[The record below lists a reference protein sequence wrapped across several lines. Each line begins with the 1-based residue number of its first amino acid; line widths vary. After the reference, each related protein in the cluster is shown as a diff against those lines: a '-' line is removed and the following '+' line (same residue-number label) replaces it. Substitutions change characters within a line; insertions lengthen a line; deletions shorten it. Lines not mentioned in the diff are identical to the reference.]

1 MSTVALIGV
10 AVTGIAMLL
19 VLVAVV
25 KLEAFVSLIL
35 TSMVVALLAGI
46 PITEIISAIE
56 EGMGSTLGAIAIIIG
71 FGAMFGEMLR
81 VSGGTKQLATTLVDR
96 FGEQWAP
103 WAMGLTG
110 FLVSI
115 SVFFDVGLIV
125 LLPLAY
131 SLTQRSGRSLLYYA
145 LPLGAGLAATHGY
158 IPPTPGPTAIAAELN
173 VDLGWVIL
181 FGLIAGIPALWVGGI
196 VFSRFIAEAR
206 FFNRHD
212 GACGAGFRNRLDGHG
227 GGAGRAC
234 HSAAGLVCAR
244 CGSHCHCDCVGCD
257 RAQPRQRLGLL
268 ARQPLFGHVGGG
280 YAQVVD
286 GVGDARRADGVFG
299 GVCAEL
305 FYSVVDNTGCWKNSG
320 GCQALFIVVLRVKL
334 RQSPERFI
342 PALTP

>member
-25 KLEAFVSLIL
+25 KLEAFVSLIF

-56 EGMGSTLGAIAIIIG
+56 EGMVSTLGAIAITIG

-125 LLPLAY
+125 LH
-131 SLTQRSGRSLLYYA
+131 RVRCD
-145 LPLGAGLAATHGY
+145 
-158 IPPTPGPTAIAAELN
+158 GP
-173 VDLGWVIL
+173 
-181 FGLIAGIPALWVGGI
+181 
-196 VFSRFIAEAR
+196 
-206 FFNRHD
+206 
-212 GACGAGFRNRLDGHG
+212 
-227 GGAGRAC
+227 
-234 HSAAGLVCAR
+234 
-244 CGSHCHCDCVGCD
+244 
-257 RAQPRQRLGLL
+257 
-268 ARQPLFGHVGGG
+268 
-280 YAQVVD
+280 
-286 GVGDARRADGVFG
+286 
-299 GVCAEL
+299 
-305 FYSVVDNTGCWKNSG
+305 
-320 GCQALFIVVLRVKL
+320 
-334 RQSPERFI
+334 
-342 PALTP
+342 